1 MKKLILMLGFL
12 APLAVLASEDVHLD
26 HAPINPA
33 SQASLQRGAKVF
45 VNYCL
50 GCHSAASMRYNRLR
64 DIGLSDEQIKN
75 SLIFTGA
82 KVGETMQSAMNPQES
97 KKWFGV
103 TPPDLSV
110 IARSRTPD
118 WLYTYLRGFYR
129 DSSRPNG
136 WNNVVFPNVGMP
148 HALWQLQGGQ
158 QLKTEETVDAQGNKT
173 EAHKLVLAK
182 KGTLSPAE
190 YDATVADLV
199 NYLAFMAEPA
209 KAQRTQ
215 LGLFVLMFLALF
227 FVAALKL
234 KKEFWKDVH

>member
-1 MKKLILMLGFL
+1 
-12 APLAVLASEDVHLD
+12 
-26 HAPINPA
+26 
-33 SQASLQRGAKVF
+33 
-45 VNYCL
+45 
-50 GCHSAASMRYNRLR
+50 
-64 DIGLSDEQIKN
+64 
-75 SLIFTGA
+75 
-82 KVGETMQSAMNPQES
+82 MQSAMNSQES

-129 DSSRPNG
+129 DSLRPSG

-148 HALWQLQGGQ
+148 HALWQLQGEQ
-158 QLKTEETVDAQGNKT
+158 QLKAEETVDAQSNKT
-173 EAHKLVLAK
+173 EAHMLVLAK

-227 FVAALKL
+227 FVVALKL

>member
-1 MKKLILMLGFL
+1 MKKLILMLVLLVPF
-12 APLAVLASEDVHLD
+12 AVLASESAHLD
-26 HAPINPA
+26 HAPINPS

-64 DIGLSDEQIKN
+64 DIGLIDEQIKGN
-75 SLIFTGA
+75 LILTGA
-82 KVGETMQSAMNPQES
+82 KVGDTMQSAMNPQES

-136 WNNVVFPNVGMP
+136 WNNVIFPNVGMP
-148 HALWQLQGGQ
+148 HALWQLQGEQ
-158 QLKTEETVDAQGNKT
+158 QLMTQETLDAHGNKT
-173 EAHKLVLAK
+173 EAHALVLAK
-182 KGTLSPAE
+182 KGALSPAE

-199 NYLAFMAEPA
+199 NYLAYMAEPV
-209 KAQRTQ
+209 KAQRTRI
-215 LGLFVLMFLALF
+215 GLFVLMFLAVF
-227 FVAALKL
+227 FVVALKL